1 MGTLNVRTQQKC
13 AKCTKTFKSE
23 ESRDSGLGAAGEP
36 QPGGKPDGGERE
48 GHRDREGDR
57 QTDRGRDSNISLG
70 RGLLLESP
78 GTGTHS
84 LIVSCLLPDTY
95 FQTRCFPAQPGG

>member
-1 MGTLNVRTQQKC
+1 MGTLNVRARQKC

-23 ESRDSGLGAAGEP
+23 ESRASGLGAAGEP

-57 QTDRGRDSNISLG
+57 ETDRGRDRHVSSG
-70 RGLLLESP
+70 RGFCWSPP

-84 LIVSCLLPDTY
+84 LFSCLLPATY